1 MTDSSGLIN
10 QGDLS
15 ISQSNNTGTINSQE
29 ISARHGHYSLALL
42 TLIYTLNYF
51 DRNIFSIVLESIKAE
66 MHLTDTQLGLL
77 GGVAFVLF
85 YSFMGIP
92 IAWLADRFNRRNIIA
107 IGLAF
112 WSLMTVCTGLA
123 VNVWQLAI
131 TRFLMGAG
139 EASCLSPANSM
150 LSDLYDK
157 VRRPLALSI
166 MTCGTTFG
174 MFLGYLIGGW
184 MDQLIGWR
192 SLFFVGGIP
201 GMLVA
206 LIFYLTVREPE
217 RGAAETGKVSLDVST
232 FRETLR
238 FLLRSRT
245 YVIVLAGGCLMA
257 VHIYAALV
265 WAPTFM
271 LRVHD
276 LPSGQMGTY
285 MAFARGPTGLLGM
298 ILGGLLVK
306 QLGQVDERWRIR
318 VPAITCMLT
327 APMEAVFLLSNSLW
341 LSLVALAVASL
352 FSAMYVGPVF
362 AILVGVVKV
371 RMRAMAVAVFVA
383 LGSFIGQ
390 FIGPLWVGYMNDVTE
405 AQFGALAIRYSLL
418 VGPACAL
425 LAGLVIWIAARSIE
439 ADSKYALEA

>member
-1 MTDSSGLIN
+1 MNIK
-10 QGDLS
+10 
-15 ISQSNNTGTINSQE
+15 QSNSTGVIGAQKVSVWR
-29 ISARHGHYSLALL
+29 SHYTLVLL

-123 VNVWQLAI
+123 LNVWQLAL

-139 EASCLSPANSM
+139 ESSCLSPANSM

-157 VRRPLALSI
+157 IRRPLALSI
-166 MTCGTTFG
+166 LTCGTTFG

-184 MDQLIGWR
+184 MDELFGWR
-192 SLFFVGGIP
+192 TLFFVGGVP
-201 GMLVA
+201 GMVVA
-206 LIFYLTVREPE
+206 LIFYLTVPEPE
-217 RGAAETGKVSLDVST
+217 RGAAETGKVSLDVA
-232 FRETLR
+232 TLR
-238 FLLRSRT
+238 QTAQFLIHNRT
-245 YVIVLAGGCLMA
+245 YVITLVGGCFMA

-276 LPSGQMGTY
+276 LPPGQMGTY
-285 MAFARGPTGLLGM
+285 MALARGPTGLLGM
-298 ILGGLLVK
+298 VLGGLLVK

-318 VPAITCMLT
+318 VPAITCILT
-327 APMEAVFLLSNSLW
+327 APMEAMFLLSNSLW
-341 LSLVALAVASL
+341 LSLVALAIASL

-362 AILVGVVKV
+362 AILMGVARV
-371 RMRAMAVAVFVA
+371 RMRAMAVAIFVA

-390 FIGPLWVGYMNDVTE
+390 FIGPLWVGYMNDVTQ
-405 AQFGALAIRYSLL
+405 ARFGDLAIRYSLL

-425 LAGLVIWIAARSIE
+425 LAGLVIWLAARSIE
-439 ADSKYALEA
+439 ADSKHALEA